1 MLLISERIKEEIRME
16 IRKYLEM
23 SKNENIPKLMGT
35 VKAVL
40 RGKPISLNILVLFTI
55 ATRWKKSKGPS
66 TDE

>member
-1 MLLISERIKEEIRME
+1 ME

-40 RGKPISLNILVLFTI
+40 RGKLISLNILALFTI
-55 ATRWKKSKGPS
+55 ATRWKKSNSPS